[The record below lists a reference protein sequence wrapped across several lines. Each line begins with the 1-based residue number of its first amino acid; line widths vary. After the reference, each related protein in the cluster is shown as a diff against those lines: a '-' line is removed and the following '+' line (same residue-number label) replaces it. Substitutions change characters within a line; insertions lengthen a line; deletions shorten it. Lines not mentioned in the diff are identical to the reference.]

1 MNDYCGTPTHCCWH
15 GVQIS
20 ASQAAMDCINLVWV
34 IHLGRIPGIIMFPH
48 PGEYPSFNE
57 SSPYG
62 SYLCWHMVHNQCQ
75 LATEQVKAFKA
86 QFDEKLLKRF
96 CLSELR
102 VEFLCLRRPGADS
115 SKIFPVLISLERLFC
130 SEEMFFN

>member
-1 MNDYCGTPTHCCWH
+1 MNDYFGTPTQCCWH

-62 SYLCWHMVHNQCQ
+62 SYLCWHKVHNQCQ
-75 LATEQVKAFKA
+75 LATEQVKRFKA
-86 QFDEKLLKRF
+86 QFDEKLVNDFVLVSFESSFFVFEDTELTHQRYF
-96 CLSELR
+96 LS
-102 VEFLCLRRPGADS
+102 
-115 SKIFPVLISLERLFC
+115 
-130 SEEMFFN
+130 